1 MTTVRM
7 PYSEAN
13 STASRP
19 QLWLNDRLWGV
30 FLIVVTLVVYLP
42 AWNGKPVWDDDVH
55 LTRPALQSLHGLV
68 RIWCDLKATPQYY
81 PLVHSVFW
89 VEHKLWD
96 ELFLDYHL
104 VNILLHAC
112 SAVLLLK
119 VLQRLEVPGAQ
130 FASAIFALHP
140 VNVEAVAWISELKDT
155 LSGVLCLGS
164 VLAYLSFDRGRSRKS
179 YAVALGLFLLGLMSK
194 TVIATLPAALLVVFW
209 WKRGKV
215 GWKKDVL
222 PLGPYFLAGLVAG
235 LFTAWVERKFIG
247 AQGKAYDF
255 SVIERVLVAGR
266 AFWFYLGKLYW
277 PENFI
282 FIYPRWN
289 IDQTIWWQY
298 LFPASALA
306 LLAALWRLSRRYR
319 GPLAAFLFYAVT
331 LFPALGFFN
340 VYSFRYSFAAN
351 HFLYLAGIGPI
362 TLAAAGI
369 TGLLDRFKN
378 RQPFPKAGFYGVVL
392 LVLGVLSWRQ
402 SGMFVDS
409 ETLWRTTINRNP
421 DCAMAYNNL
430 GVLLQQ
436 RGQLDEALADF
447 QKAVTLQ
454 PDSAEAWTSLG
465 RALFQKGQRDKAVV
479 GLRKALEI
487 RPDYVVGHNNLGC
500 AFFEMGMLDEAIIQF
515 QIAVELQP
523 HDETAQANLGNALM
537 KKGRLDEALLHLQ
550 KALEIKPHDLAVM
563 NSLAWILATSP
574 QVPLRNGV
582 KAVELAQAANQLA
595 GGKDPIITGTL
606 AAAYAE
612 AGRLSEAV
620 TTARQALQLAT
631 AQTNTAAI
639 NDLRAQLG
647 LYQAGLPF
655 RDLSL
660 TNALPAES
668 RP

>member
-1 MTTVRM
+1 M

-277 PENFI
+277 PENLI

-421 DCAMAYNNL
+421 DCGMAYNNL

-537 KKGRLDEALLHLQ
+537 KKGRLDEALLYLQ

>member
-277 PENFI
+277 PENLI

>member
-104 VNILLHAC
+104 VNILLHAF

-119 VLQRLEVPGAQ
+119 VLQRLEVPGAH

-179 YAVALGLFLLGLMSK
+179 YAIALGLFLLGLMSK

-255 SVIERVLVAGR
+255 SVIERFLVAGR

-369 TGLLDRFKN
+369 AGLLDRFKN

-537 KKGRLDEALLHLQ
+537 KKGRLDEAMLHLQ

>member
-1 MTTVRM
+1 
-7 PYSEAN
+7 
-13 STASRP
+13 
-19 QLWLNDRLWGV
+19 
-30 FLIVVTLVVYLP
+30 
-42 AWNGKPVWDDDVH
+42 
-55 LTRPALQSLHGLV
+55 
-68 RIWCDLKATPQYY
+68 
-81 PLVHSVFW
+81 
-89 VEHKLWD
+89 
-96 ELFLDYHL
+96 
-104 VNILLHAC
+104 
-112 SAVLLLK
+112 
-119 VLQRLEVPGAQ
+119 
-130 FASAIFALHP
+130 
-140 VNVEAVAWISELKDT
+140 
-155 LSGVLCLGS
+155 
-164 VLAYLSFDRGRSRKS
+164 
-179 YAVALGLFLLGLMSK
+179 
-194 TVIATLPAALLVVFW
+194 
-209 WKRGKV
+209 
-215 GWKKDVL
+215 
-222 PLGPYFLAGLVAG
+222 
-235 LFTAWVERKFIG
+235 
-247 AQGKAYDF
+247 
-255 SVIERVLVAGR
+255 
-266 AFWFYLGKLYW
+266 
-277 PENFI
+277 
-282 FIYPRWN
+282 
-289 IDQTIWWQY
+289 
-298 LFPASALA
+298 
-306 LLAALWRLSRRYR
+306 
-319 GPLAAFLFYAVT
+319 
-331 LFPALGFFN
+331 
-340 VYSFRYSFAAN
+340 
-351 HFLYLAGIGPI
+351 
-362 TLAAAGI
+362 
-369 TGLLDRFKN
+369 
-378 RQPFPKAGFYGVVL
+378 
-392 LVLGVLSWRQ
+392 
-402 SGMFVDS
+402 MFVDS

-421 DCAMAYNNL
+421 DCGMAYNNL

>member
-13 STASRP
+13 STASWP

-104 VNILLHAC
+104 VNILLHAF

-179 YAVALGLFLLGLMSK
+179 YAIALGLFLLGLMSK

-255 SVIERVLVAGR
+255 SVIERFLVAGR

>member
-277 PENFI
+277 PENLI

-421 DCAMAYNNL
+421 DCGMAYNNL

-537 KKGRLDEALLHLQ
+537 KKGRLDEALLYLQ